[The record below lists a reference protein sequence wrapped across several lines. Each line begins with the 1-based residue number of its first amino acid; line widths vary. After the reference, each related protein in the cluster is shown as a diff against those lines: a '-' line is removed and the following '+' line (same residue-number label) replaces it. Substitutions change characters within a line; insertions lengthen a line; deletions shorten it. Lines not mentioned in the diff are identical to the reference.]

1 MLDIIS
7 MTILLFLL
15 IGLPLILIIIGGNK
29 DKTKEEQE
37 FELEEQRE
45 YLINYNRKKEKYSWE
60 QVVSYCII
68 ALNNLQ
74 HSANDITLRNIEM
87 IIEPLDKI
95 HTKKTVVEYAKTLL
109 EHEIKKNKEQV

>member
-7 MTILLFLL
+7 MTILLFIL

-29 DKTKEEQE
+29 DKTKEEQQ
-37 FELEEQRE
+37 FELEEQRQ

-60 QVVSYCII
+60 QVISYCII

-74 HSANDITLRNIEM
+74 NSANDITLKNIKM
-87 IIEPLDKI
+87 IIEPLDTI
-95 HTKKTVVEYAKTLL
+95 HTKKTVVEYAKALI
-109 EHEIKKNKEQV
+109 EQEINKDK